1 MQDKFKDW
9 PLVNMQAQEVFDT
22 AAEHLLTQME
32 RSVKA
37 LTLDFPKKCAYRTP
51 EGLKCAAG
59 PFIPDSVY
67 DDSFEGSSWL
77 SLESRNKVPGVHAGL
92 IYMLQYIHDE
102 EIPTYWYEHLER
114 LAKRYNF
121 NKTKLEKYKQVQS

>member
-22 AAEHLLTQME
+22 AAEHLLTQMKKSFLGGITDFNGCVY
-32 RSVKA
+32 RS
-37 LTLDFPKKCAYRTP
+37 P

-67 DDSFEGSSWL
+67 NDSFEQNSWGSL
-77 SLESRNKVPGVHAGL
+77 VILDRVPKVHKEL
-92 IYMLQYIHDE
+92 ISHLQLIHDVSE
-102 EIPTYWYEHLER
+102 PEQWYKKLEDF
-114 LAKRYNF
+114 AEKNQF
-121 NKTKLEKYKQVQS
+121 DKTKLQKYQQVQS